1 MHRGKLDD
9 DAMRACQHPHTGHW
23 TLPRGACRVC
33 TYSGSPWP
41 YRCRGDRGRSLLH
54 TLGRITLS
62 LSMATSGRLPV
73 SSQVPRRLGLAGCR
87 SSAESVEKVVG
98 ESHAAA
104 GAGGLVALRVCI
116 HAQ

>member
-9 DAMRACQHPHTGHW
+9 DAMACQHPHTGHW

-33 TYSGSPWP
+33 TYSGSPYKMSWGP
-41 YRCRGDRGRSLLH
+41 RGRSLLH
-54 TLGRITLS
+54 TLGRIILS
-62 LSMATSGRLPV
+62 LMATSGRLAV

-116 HAQ
+116 HAP